1 MTPLLD
7 KTSFGAIFL
16 VMVLM
21 PLVSHAGGLG
31 VAPLI
36 FILGVFGLVLAL
48 KTKSF
53 KITGVQFAL
62 IIFLTWLSLTAL
74 WSPYRP
80 DDMLTNYVKLFI
92 MAIVFYWS
100 WPLFEYAGRRR
111 PRRLQHL
118 LMSTSLFGAG
128 LLIIDLLSDFGL
140 TLLFNPADDFNEKIF
155 RIIDAEMNLGHAITI
170 LVLLAAP
177 VSMLMLARLP
187 KRMAKPIMAVF
198 IALLACAALLNN
210 LSVGL
215 LGLIGV
221 LAAMGLGYMLPRK
234 APPVL
239 LILAVLIIMA
249 APLLAYIASQYAQ
262 NPPGDVPLS
271 WDHRL
276 RMWGYCWNVIADNPL
291 IGAGFDAS
299 RSFDETYIAKDGR
312 EITTVS
318 LHPHNAGVQIWT
330 ETGLIGALLASAVIA
345 SLIKPVQNFVQSR
358 GHAGA
363 VSGVIM
369 ATLIISSLTYG
380 AWQFWW
386 WGSVFFAVGTLHL
399 LPMSKNPLPIDDAQ
413 WIES

>member
-7 KTSFGAIFL
+7 KTSFGVIFL
-16 VMVLM
+16 VMMLM

-36 FILGVFGLVLAL
+36 FILGVFGLALAL

-53 KITGVQFAL
+53 QITRVQFAL

-80 DDMLTNYVKLFI
+80 DDVLTNYVKLFI
-92 MAIVFYWS
+92 MAMVFYWS

-118 LMSTSLFGAG
+118 LMATSLFGAG

-187 KRMAKPIMAVF
+187 KTLAKPVMAVF
-198 IALLACAALLNN
+198 IALIACAALLND

-221 LAAMGLGYMLPRK
+221 LGAMSLGYILPRK
-234 APPVL
+234 VPTAL
-239 LILAVLIIMA
+239 LILSVFVIMG
-249 APLLAYIASQYAQ
+249 APLLAYFASQYAQ
-262 NPPGDVPLS
+262 NPLGNMPLS

-276 RMWGYCWNVIADNPL
+276 RMWGYCWNVIIDNPL
-291 IGAGFDAS
+291 MGAGFDAS

-330 ETGLIGALLASAVIA
+330 ETGFIGALLACTVMA
-345 SLIKPVQNFVQSR
+345 SLIKPVQKFVQSR

-369 ATLIISSLTYG
+369 AAIIISSLTYG

-386 WGSVFFAVGTLHL
+386 WACVFFAVGTLHL
-399 LPMSKNPLPIDDAQ
+399 LPKFERPVPIDDAQ
-413 WIES
+413 WVEG